1 MLGGLGGDSGL
12 APGAPGDPPGRARL
26 VTTTEGLPP
35 LRWGI
40 VGLGQMA
47 GRFARSLEA
56 SPRAAL
62 HAVAS
67 RSADRAREFARAHDC
82 RAHPS
87 YGELLRDTDVE
98 AVYVA
103 TTHPAHEQVCLDASR
118 EGKRVLVEKP
128 MSTSAESVRAMIE
141 EARRNRTYLLEGY
154 MYRFNPRNRRIMD
167 LLRDG
172 AIGDVL
178 AVEASYGFRV
188 GAGVTSRLLDA
199 AEAGGG
205 ILEVGG
211 YPVSFVRQVAA
222 VTGAVSGERP
232 EMTAMGTMEPSGVD
246 VWACASLRFA
256 SGLTG
261 TVSCGVQ
268 ASASNDVRIL
278 GSRGHIEIGD
288 PWTPDPRR
296 ETTFRLTRVDKPP
309 LVLATRGVDQYAAE
323 ADAVARDRDRLESPE
338 LPWAA
343 SQDIARDLEQW
354 RDALRER
361 TLGDR
366 P

>member
-1 MLGGLGGDSGL
+1 MTS
-12 APGAPGDPPGRARL
+12 
-26 VTTTEGLPP
+26 TEGHHP

-47 GRFARSLEA
+47 GRFARSLAA
-56 SPRAAL
+56 SPDSAL

-67 RSADRAREFARAHDC
+67 RSTGRALEFARAHDC
-82 RAHPS
+82 RAHLS

-103 TTHPAHEQVCLDASR
+103 TTHPAHEQVCLNASR

-128 MSTSAESVRAMIE
+128 MSTSAGSVRAIVE

-154 MYRFNPRNRRIMD
+154 MYRFHPRNRLVMD

-178 AVEASYGFRV
+178 AVEASYGFRI
-188 GAGVTSRLLDA
+188 GTGVTSRLLQPTD
-199 AEAGGG
+199 AGGG
-205 ILEVGG
+205 ILDVGG

-222 VTGAVSGERP
+222 VAGAVTGERP
-232 EMTAMGTMEPSGVD
+232 EMAAMGTIGPSGVD
-246 VWACASLRFA
+246 VWACASLRFP

-261 TVSCGVQ
+261 IVSCGVQ

-278 GSRGHIEIGD
+278 GSHGHVEID
-288 PWTPDPRR
+288 EPWTPDPGR
-296 ETTFRLTRVDKPP
+296 EATVLVTRIHKRP
-309 LVLATRGVDQYAAE
+309 LVLTAPGVDQYAAE
-323 ADAVARDRDRLESPE
+323 ADAVVRDREHLESPE
-338 LPWAA
+338 LPWAE
-343 SQDIARDLEQW
+343 SQDIALDLEEW
-354 RDALRER
+354 RDGVRER
-361 TLGDR
+361 TGGDR